1 MKNNNE
7 DTAIEKI
14 PINEK
19 SKISPVAPV
28 LPPFQSR
35 SDRIGRY
42 FSGYLKNFVFDEFTS
57 SYINKFSKF
66 QFMMGVPIPLR
77 HEDLQAFRNEEGLK
91 ILNIA
96 ENMAW
101 VMGVDPKFK
110 YTPQYIEFVNNFYN
124 HKILETLTKKG
135 RDFAEKGDFDTAIIY
150 FRAALVLK
158 SDYLHAMYSYARV
171 CREFYLKGDNDDFI
185 GRFKRESMEYF
196 ELLTEVHPRFAQ
208 AYYYLGYDY
217 LNLGLYQKA
226 SLVWQEYLRRSNNFK
241 DKKEIRQR
249 LEQLEHPL
257 TIERG
262 YNAVLAGR
270 WDEGLDILEPFVDT
284 SFKSWWPLHYYLG
297 VAYARMGRNGK
308 AMASFKR
315 VLGANGSHVESM
327 LELADLYALSKDRK
341 NERKYREKAE
351 LILSRIEN
359 DENREGNEG

>member
-1 MKNNNE
+1 
-7 DTAIEKI
+7 
-14 PINEK
+14 
-19 SKISPVAPV
+19 
-28 LPPFQSR
+28 
-35 SDRIGRY
+35 
-42 FSGYLKNFVFDEFTS
+42 
-57 SYINKFSKF
+57 
-66 QFMMGVPIPLR
+66 
-77 HEDLQAFRNEEGLK
+77 
-91 ILNIA
+91 
-96 ENMAW
+96 
-101 VMGVDPKFK
+101 
-110 YTPQYIEFVNNFYN
+110 
-124 HKILETLTKKG
+124 
-135 RDFAEKGDFDTAIIY
+135 DFAEKGDFDTAIIY